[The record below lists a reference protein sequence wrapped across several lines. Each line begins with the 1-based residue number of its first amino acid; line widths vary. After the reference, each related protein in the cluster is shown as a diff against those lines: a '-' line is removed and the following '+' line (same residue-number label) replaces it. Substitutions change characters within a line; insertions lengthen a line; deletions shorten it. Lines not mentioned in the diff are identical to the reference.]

1 MSWRY
6 RQLRCT
12 QCGREAIGRHLYGGP
27 LCASHLRQAQE
38 QERRDKDSAW
48 EQKLDPT
55 LTAMLDRIKQIKQQK
70 GQTE

>member
-27 LCASHLRQAQE
+27 LCVFHLKQAKAQE
-38 QERRDKDSAW
+38 ELDKAAGW

-55 LTAMLDRIKQIKQQK
+55 LAEAINQIRKDKQN
-70 GQTE
+70 E

>member
-27 LCASHLRQAQE
+27 LCAKHLREAQE
-38 QERRDKDSAW
+38 QEKRDKAAAW

-55 LTAMLDRIKQIKQQK
+55 LAEAISQIERQQK
-70 GQTE
+70 KGN

>member
-6 RQLRCT
+6 RQLRCA

-27 LCASHLRQAQE
+27 LCAKHLREAQE
-38 QERRDKDSAW
+38 QEKRDKAAAW

-55 LTAMLDRIKQIKQQK
+55 LAEAISQIERQQK
-70 GQTE
+70 KGN

>member
-1 MSWRY
+1 MAWHY
-6 RQLRCT
+6 RQLRFT
-12 QCGREAIGRHLYGGP
+12 QCGREAVGRHLYGGP

-55 LTAMLDRIKQIKQQK
+55 LAEVINQIRKDKQN
-70 GQTE
+70 E

>member
-1 MSWRY
+1 MAWHY

-27 LCASHLRQAQE
+27 LCAFHLRQARE

-55 LTAMLDRIKQIKQQK
+55 LAEAINQIRKDKQN
-70 GQTE
+70 E

>member
-1 MSWRY
+1 
-6 RQLRCT
+6 
-12 QCGREAIGRHLYGGP
+12 
-27 LCASHLRQAQE
+27 LRQAQE